1 MPSILNYS
9 WNTVSSGLLNYFLI
23 QHLDQRDPHFTV
35 HLITVVNKL
44 SNKWYFQNVFEG
56 CFCEV
61 TLQVQETYQHLRWSS
76 LWQFFWQMKTPFSS
90 FSKPKTES
98 KFQWKYVET
107 SSRPKNVLQML
118 SRWLAWLIQNW
129 VLRTNSFI
137 IW

>member
-44 SNKWYFQNVFEG
+44 SNKWYFQNVVESRKPTNIYDGALCDNF
-56 CFCEV
+56 FD
-61 TLQVQETYQHLRWSS
+61 RW
-76 LWQFFWQMKTPFSS
+76 KPPFSS